1 MVVEG
6 GREQRSRSQGRY
18 SQDSKNPDPIK
29 STSRF
34 GYAGITIAVFA
45 QLVALV
51 FRMYRLCW
59 VSYARVHH
67 MLSFIRNVQGSTML
81 MLNVNELINC
91 SYPRYLHMQTSNSCS
106 GSDRSNMSDDSAQMN
121 KTSSFS
127 DSHSVQVQV
136 QVQVDSL
143 RLTSQSE

>member
-6 GREQRSRSQGRY
+6 GREQRSRSQRRY
-18 SQDSKNPDPIK
+18 SQDSKNPTRSKAHPDLD
-29 STSRF
+29 
-34 GYAGITIAVFA
+34 ALAAHITIAVFA

-81 MLNVNELINC
+81 MLNVNELMNC

-127 DSHSVQVQV
+127 DSRSVQVQV
-136 QVQVDSL
+136 QSTVGL
-143 RLTSQSE
+143 L